1 MCHTGG
7 FLVWHFFSRR
17 LAGLRLIDVRHANQ
31 RLIQLLDILRIDLDL
46 NLITGDKSLSGGS
59 QVLAIPVNSL
69 DDTTLGEGEVIYL
82 LPVEIGT
89 CHDLYEQAGTPFGT
103 EGWSRD
109 HLVLENHVKGLYL

>member
-46 NLITGDKSLSGGS
+46 YLITGDKSLSGGS

-89 CHDLYEQAGTPFGT
+89 CHDLYEQPGTPFGT

-109 HLVLENHVKGLYL
+109 HLVVENHVKRFYL

>member
-59 QVLAIPVNSL
+59 QALAIPVNSL

-89 CHDLYEQAGTPFGT
+89 CHDLYEQAVTPFGT
-103 EGWSRD
+103 EGSTQD
-109 HLVLENHVKGLYL
+109 NLVIKNHKKKQ

>member
-17 LAGLRLIDVRHANQ
+17 LADQRLIDVRHANQ

-46 NLITGDKSLSGGS
+46 YLIAGDKGLSSRS

-82 LPVEIGT
+82 LPVEIGMIST
-89 CHDLYEQAGTPFGT
+89 NRLERPSARKAGV
-103 EGWSRD
+103 EIISS
-109 HLVLENHVKGLYL
+109 

>member
-46 NLITGDKSLSGGS
+46 YLITGDKVCPAGAKSLR
-59 QVLAIPVNSL
+59 
-69 DDTTLGEGEVIYL
+69 
-82 LPVEIGT
+82 
-89 CHDLYEQAGTPFGT
+89 
-103 EGWSRD
+103 SR
-109 HLVLENHVKGLYL
+109 

>member
-1 MCHTGG
+1 MCHHRGILG
-7 FLVWHFFSRR
+7 VAFLSE
-17 LAGLRLIDVRHANQ
+17 AIADQRLIDVPPCYQ

-46 NLITGDKSLSGGS
+46 YLIAGDKGLSSRS

-89 CHDLYEQAGTPFGT
+89 CHDLDEQAGTPFGT
-103 EGWSRD
+103 EGWS
-109 HLVLENHVKGLYL
+109 EIISS

>member
-1 MCHTGG
+1 MFPLNITSDNVAFCKCATPGDSWCG
-7 FLVWHFFSRR
+7 ISFRGDWH
-17 LAGLRLIDVRHANQ
+17 
-31 RLIQLLDILRIDLDL
+31 ILRIDLDL
-46 NLITGDKSLSGGS
+46 YLIAGDKGLSSRS

-89 CHDLYEQAGTPFGT
+89 CHDLDEQAGTPFGT

-109 HLVLENHVKGLYL
+109 HLVIENHVKGLYL

>member
-46 NLITGDKSLSGGS
+46 YLITGDKGLSGGS

-89 CHDLYEQAGTPFGT
+89 VMISTNRLERPSVRKAGV
-103 EGWSRD
+103 EIISS
-109 HLVLENHVKGLYL
+109 